1 MREDNLENALG
12 LENEL
17 GLENARKSRKWG
29 VWEG

>member
-17 GLENARKSRKWG
+17 GLKNARKSRKWG
-29 VWEG
+29 EREG